1 MEVCIR
7 ISTDQKEIAK
17 YLLKL
22 KHDKFSQRL
31 NSAYGLPKNKVDPV
45 MARIGFDGQENRLGW
60 SPANIQ
66 WIFDN
71 YHTVEKLLK
80 DAEFIRRN
88 FLYAVFC
95 GMGGSGLSVQ
105 LVKDT
110 VGEKKARIYSLR
122 TTDPKAI
129 KEILDEIS
137 RREGSLE
144 KALLKTLVI
153 AVSKSG
159 STIETVYHKKYFEEL
174 YKKLGIEIKEHLWVV
189 TDKGSPMDTGDY
201 PQRQIQLNGRSDIGG
216 RWTSPATGVFLLPL
230 AILAPKK
237 LKPVLERAK
246 VMNRE
251 RYLKKDVF
259 FKLGAFLY
267 YWAVYHKKDKLT
279 MFMSREFKDIPMWA
293 EQLFEESL
301 GKDGKGVSLFY
312 GEKLSVKGLKPVEL
326 NDRVFFRIK
335 LSGKAPQEKLWRYLS
350 EHKYPVF
357 EINAGTINSI
367 GGILLGL
374 QRAVAAIGY
383 LWDICFVDQPAVEG
397 YKKATKEMMSHPG
410 EIKPPS
416 QWGCAGYKKIK
427 LYYGPLIEAGIISE
441 DELKAEVQAIKGGFE
456 DAPAVYAA
464 ILSLLLR
471 KGRLEAVELTSYG
484 GMTGG
489 LRSILEE
496 ARYNLFTRGLKIPAK
511 LGEGPD
517 KNHSYHQNI
526 EAGKDMWFSVYFM
539 ASVLEQPEALEFD
552 SRLLKAQAIG
562 TVQSLVNKR
571 RRVVL
576 IELMGTI
583 RESEKDLKDFFARA
597 LRFLSKQGI
606 V

>member
-1 MEVCIR
+1 MTV
-7 ISTDQKEIAK
+7 DQKEIAK

-22 KHDKFSQRL
+22 KHDQFSRRL
-31 NSAYGLPKNKVDPV
+31 NAAYGLTKSQVDPV

-60 SPANIQ
+60 SPANLE

-71 YHTVEKLLK
+71 YHILESLLK

-88 FLYAVFC
+88 FLYVVFC

-110 VGEKKARIYSLR
+110 VGQKKARIYSLR

-137 RREGSLE
+137 SREGSLKE
-144 KALLKTLVI
+144 ALLKTLVI

-159 STIETVYHKKYFEEL
+159 TTIETVYHKKYFEEL
-174 YKKLGIEIKEHLWVV
+174 YKKLEIEVKEHLWVV

-216 RWTSPATGVFLLPL
+216 RFTSPATGVFLLPL

-237 LKPVLERAK
+237 LKTVLERAK

-251 RYLKKDVF
+251 RYVKKDIF
-259 FKLGAFLY
+259 LKFGAFLY

-279 MFMSREFKDIPMWA
+279 MFMPKELKDIPMWA

-301 GKDGKGVSLFY
+301 GKAGKGVSLFY
-312 GEKLSVKGLKPVEL
+312 GEKLSVKKLKPVEL

-335 LSGKAPQEKLWRYLS
+335 LAGRKPEESLWRYLT

-357 EINAGTINSI
+357 EINAGSINAI

-374 QRAVAAIGY
+374 QRAVAVVGY

-397 YKKATKEMMSHPG
+397 YKKATKEVMAQTG
-410 EIKPPS
+410 EVRPPAR
-416 QWGCAGYKKIK
+416 WGFAAYKRVK
-427 LYYGPLIEAGIISE
+427 LYYGPLMEAGIISE
-441 DELKAEVQAIKGGFE
+441 NELRDETRALKVNRFE

-471 KGRLEAVELTSYG
+471 KTRLEAVELTSYG
-484 GMTGG
+484 RMTKGFKD
-489 LRSILEE
+489 ILEQ
-496 ARYNLFTRGLKIPAK
+496 ARYNLFTQGLKIPAK

-526 EAGKDMWFSVYFM
+526 EDGKDMWFSTYFM
-539 ASVLEQPEALEFD
+539 PAVLEQPRELEFD
-552 SRLLKAQAIG
+552 GRLLKAQAIG
-562 TVQSLVNKR
+562 TVQSLINKS

-583 RESEKDLKDFFARA
+583 KETETDLEDFFAQA
-597 LRFLSKQGI
+597 LRFLNKLGLISL
-606 V
+606 

>member
-1 MEVCIR
+1 MT
-7 ISTDQKEIAK
+7 TDQKEIAK

-22 KHDKFSQRL
+22 KHDQFSQRL
-31 NSAYGLPKNKVDPV
+31 NCAYGLPKSQVDPV
-45 MARIGFDGQENRLGW
+45 IARIGFDGQENRLGW
-60 SPANIQ
+60 SPANLQ

-71 YHTVEKLLK
+71 YHTLESLLK

-88 FLYAVFC
+88 FLYVVFC

-110 VGEKKARIYSLR
+110 VGQKKARIYSLR

-137 RREGSLE
+137 SREGSLE

-159 STIETVYHKKYFEEL
+159 TTIETVYHKKYFEEL
-174 YKKLGIEIKEHLWVV
+174 YKKLEIEVKEHLWVV

-237 LKPVLERAK
+237 LKPVLEKAR

-251 RYLKKDVF
+251 RYIKKDIF
-259 FKLGAFLY
+259 FKFGAFLY
-267 YWAVYHKKDKLT
+267 YWAVYQKKDKLT
-279 MFMSREFKDIPMWA
+279 MFMPKELKDIPMWA

-312 GEKLSVKGLKPVEL
+312 GEKLSVNKLKPAEL

-335 LSGKAPQEKLWRYLS
+335 LAGKKPEAKLWSYLS

-357 EINAGTINSI
+357 EINAGNINAI
-367 GGILLGL
+367 GGIVLGL
-374 QRAVAAIGY
+374 QRAVAAVGY

-397 YKKATKEMMSHPG
+397 YKKATKEVMAQPG
-410 EIKPPS
+410 EVKAPA
-416 QWGCAGYKKIK
+416 QWGWAGYKKIK

-441 DELKAEVQAIKGGFE
+441 DELKGETKALKGSFE

-464 ILSLLLR
+464 ILSLLLM
-471 KGRLEAVELTSYG
+471 KTRLEALELTSYG
-484 GMTGG
+484 RMTEG
-489 LRSILEE
+489 LRGILEE
-496 ARYNLFTRGLKIPAK
+496 ARYNLFTQGLKMPAK

-526 EAGKDMWFSVYFM
+526 EDGKDMWFSTYFM
-539 ASVLEQPEALEFD
+539 AGVLEQPQALEFD
-552 SRLLKAQAIG
+552 RRLLKAQTIG
-562 TVQSLVNKR
+562 TVQSLINKS

-576 IELMGTI
+576 VELEGTI
-583 RESEKDLKDFFARA
+583 KDAEDDVRDFFSQVFKVLKRQI
-597 LRFLSKQGI
+597 FHG
-606 V
+606 